1 MGMEESTGKNEPS
14 LPVQIIL
21 GMNKK
26 RNKKQK
32 QPNNNTLQS

>member
-1 MGMEESTGKNEPS
+1 MGMEEIMGKNEPS

-26 RNKKQK
+26 RNKKQN
-32 QPNNNTLQS
+32 QPNNDTL